1 MSKKDKKVKK
11 MKSYQ
16 VICFLVT
23 WMDQKGSDQ
32 LVPIYLDQNEE
43 LSVRLLP
50 PAQASF
56 VFL

>member
-50 PAQASF
+50 PTQASF